1 MGLLSFLLFLSRN
14 LHDFSRYK
22 PLLYTPLLFGLTCLH
37 SIPKISNMFCSGWVV
52 EYLVTIRHGQLSKI
66 GFVPAGSYAGIFLGR
81 LFLAEPTHRFG
92 ERRMLLLYAGICL
105 VLQLL
110 FWLVPSL
117 TSSII
122 MFSIMGFFLGPF
134 FAAVSGME
142 RNLRMK

>member
-1 MGLLSFLLFLSRN
+1 
-14 LHDFSRYK
+14 
-22 PLLYTPLLFGLTCLH
+22 
-37 SIPKISNMFCSGWVV
+37 
-52 EYLVTIRHGQLSKI
+52 
-66 GFVPAGSYAGIFLGR
+66 
-81 LFLAEPTHRFG
+81 
-92 ERRMLLLYAGICL
+92 MLLLYAGICL